1 MQKMNPYAVELDGL
15 HVLMVAA
22 SSKKA
27 AAKLIG
33 TTVYMMTTWEG
44 GMNDKDEAV
53 ALAEPGVVFIKRI
66 IGSEEWQKL
75 PASIQPKEAGKVGS
89 RYPHA

>member
-1 MQKMNPYAVELDGL
+1 MPKIKPYAVELDGL

-27 AAKLIG
+27 AAALIG

-44 GMNDKDEAV
+44 GMNDEDEAV
-53 ALAEPGVVFIKRI
+53 ALAEPGKVFRKKLLKA
-66 IGSEEWQKL
+66 EPWQRVES
-75 PASIQPKEAGKVGS
+75 A
-89 RYPHA
+89 